1 MRRDLIDQSVEAICQ
16 KGCRS
21 VREDIHLLRQGVI
34 LPELKEF
41 DDLARQMVL
50 KELRSIMAVYGNG
63 CPIVQPVERERQFA
77 AWPRKEKYVWVI

>member
-1 MRRDLIDQSVEAICQ
+1 MRRDLIDQSIEAICQ

-21 VREDIHLLRQGVI
+21 VREDIHLLTQGVI

-50 KELRSIMAVYGNG
+50 KELRSIMAVYGDG
-63 CPIVQPVERERQFA
+63 CPIIQPAERDKGSLQHGQ
-77 AWPRKEKYVWVI
+77 EKKNTSG